1 MSIKPSSDTIL
12 RAFESLRPEA
22 EHLEQEW
29 GAARRDHVLAAVL
42 GQAAGK
48 PPRRGPTPRWLG
60 AGIAAAAV
68 LAVVVMLAVP
78 HLLPSPPVVPA
89 EPAPP
94 TSAPEPTAT
103 ATAGESDDATL
114 RPGYLVESPIEMPF
128 DPYVDLAR
136 EAAQADIDAWF
147 AATREPFAAQQKQIA
162 RCMADSDFDYQAR
175 TLPDFPVEWTVLG
188 SMPGS
193 ELELP
198 WLPASREQ
206 VARLGYANLPD
217 SRSAGPRYPS
227 NAYAETLSWTGG
239 GVPIDRWHPEE
250 RANNATFEA
259 LSKAEQGEFMA
270 ALRICTGDREV
281 RAEHPDV
288 PVEHALA
295 SRGEYIPDEYP
306 GSDGALD
313 WLYDYWEIF
322 QAPFVIHRGPGS
334 FGPQRFEE
342 PIQDHLDVA
351 AIEAAGGLYADPQ
364 VIELNTAWTACM
376 ASAGVVPETAD
387 LPGLNRLGPNT
398 FQLLQWAR
406 SADRKQV
413 DEQTYRRLALADFD
427 CRAQTDY
434 VNTFARRQAEV
445 ETKVVAAH
453 RSELDA
459 MVRAWEKRRNR

>member
-1 MSIKPSSDTIL
+1 MSTKPSSDTIL

-22 EHLEQEW
+22 EQLEQEW
-29 GAARRDHVLAAVL
+29 DAARRGHVLKAVL
-42 GQAAGK
+42 SQTADR
-48 PPRRGPTPRWLG
+48 PPRRWPAARWLG
-60 AGIAAAAV
+60 AGIAAAAA
-68 LAVVVMLAVP
+68 LAVVAMLAVP
-78 HLLPSPPVVPA
+78 HLMPSPPVVPA

-94 TSAPEPTAT
+94 TSTPEPTAT

-162 RCMADSDFDYQAR
+162 QCMADADFDYRAR

-206 VARLGYANLPD
+206 VARLGYANPPD
-217 SRSAGPRYPS
+217 SHAADPRYPD
-227 NAYAETLSWTGG
+227 NAYAETVSWSRG
-239 GVPIDRWHPEE
+239 GVPIDQWHPEE

-259 LSKAEQGEFMA
+259 LSKAEQGEFMT
-270 ALRICTGDREV
+270 ALQICTGDREL
-281 RAEHPDV
+281 RAKHPDV
-288 PVEHALA
+288 PTKHALA
-295 SRGEYIPDEYP
+295 SRAAYLADEYP

-322 QAPFVIHRGPGS
+322 QAPFVIHRGPG
-334 FGPQRFEE
+334 FLGPKRFEQ
-342 PIQDHLDVA
+342 PIQDHLDVE
-351 AIEAAGGLYADPQ
+351 AIEAAGGIYADPE
-364 VIELNTAWTACM
+364 VIELNTAWTTCM
-376 ASAGVVPETAD
+376 RSAGVVPETAD
-387 LPGLNRLGPNT
+387 LAGLNRLGPNS
-398 FQLLQWAR
+398 FQVLQWAVP
-406 SADRKQV
+406 AKGQF
-413 DEQTYRRLALADFD
+413 DEGSYREIALADFD
-427 CRAQTDY
+427 CRARTDY
-434 VNTFARRQAEV
+434 VNTFAQRQAAL

-453 RSELDA
+453 QGELDA
-459 MVRAWEKRRNR
+459 TVHTWENRRNR